1 MLGYEYLK
9 TKTPHPPF
17 DVIVLQLEP
26 ADEVMEDSNRG
37 ECLTLCPLKDL
48 GVVEM
53 KPVCE
58 EGRGQRKQCRG
69 LNFLSKGKREA
80 LAGQGILFTNATL

>member
-1 MLGYEYLK
+1 
-9 TKTPHPPF
+9 
-17 DVIVLQLEP
+17 
-26 ADEVMEDSNRG
+26 MEDSDRG
-37 ECLTLCPLKDL
+37 ECLTLCPLKDS

-69 LNFLSKGKREA
+69 LNFLSKGKREV
-80 LAGQGILFTNATL
+80 LAGQGILFTNAIVESESRVPMHPYDVFF